1 MMRITT
7 SLDRETLERIDREA
21 ESKGISRSQM
31 VAAAIEQYL
40 ASAGSA
46 TKHRSATI
54 EHMEMHIRILQ
65 DQIAWLEGEIREA
78 HREKE
83 LILQKIPPYTPG
95 TW

>member
-7 SLDRETLERIDREA
+7 SIDQETLERVDQEA
-21 ESKGISRSQM
+21 ELKGISRSQM

-40 ASAGSA
+40 ASTNSM
-46 TKHRSATI
+46 TKHRSAI
-54 EHMEMHIRILQ
+54 IDHLEMHIRILQ
-65 DQIAWLEGEIREA
+65 DQIAWLEGEIKEA

-83 LILQKIPPYTPG
+83 MILQKIPPYTPG